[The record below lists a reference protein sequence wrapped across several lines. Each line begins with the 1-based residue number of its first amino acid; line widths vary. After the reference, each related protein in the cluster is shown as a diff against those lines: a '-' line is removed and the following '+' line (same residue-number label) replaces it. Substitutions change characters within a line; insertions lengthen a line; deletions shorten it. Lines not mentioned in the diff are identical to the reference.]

1 MDSQNNEISQLMLT
15 KKAQNYNKHPSKM
28 FENIVLVLICSSS
41 ITLGIDNP
49 LNDPEGQLQG
59 ILSIIDLIFTFLFS
73 VEALIK
79 IIAKGLMWNN
89 LGPITPYLRSY
100 WNLIDAFVVLAALI
114 DLTLAWMGLNMSSLQ
129 ALKALRALRALRP
142 LRMISRN
149 EGMRLVVN
157 ALLASLP
164 SMTNVLLVCS
174 LFILIFSI
182 MGVNFFKGSFHHC
195 VSPW

>member
-1 MDSQNNEISQLMLT
+1 ML
-15 KKAQNYNKHPSKM
+15 
-28 FENIVLVLICSSS
+28 
-41 ITLGIDNP
+41 
-49 LNDPEGQLQG
+49 
-59 ILSIIDLIFTFLFS
+59 
-73 VEALIK
+73 
-79 IIAKGLMWNN
+79 
-89 LGPITPYLRSY
+89 
-100 WNLIDAFVVLAALI
+100 DAFVVTASMFDLVFMILEI
-114 DLTLAWMGLNMSSLQ
+114 DMQQLQ

-182 MGVNFFKGSFHHC
+182 AGVNFFKGTFYSCQPKYPFE
-195 VSPW
+195 